1 MGALGSSL
9 EVLKNVLSTHGST
22 WEFMKANEL
31 MRANESSFI
40 LWWFKDISPWERFKA
55 FISWYK
61 AKKYFEICVFN
72 ILHTVILERI
82 GGASNRGHRN
92 LEVACSFERPIKAR
106 FSQDGFRRKGGAFQL
121 LSRSKRYVA
130 RANTAE
136 QTSELATNFQDFL
149 ERLTGF

>member
-1 MGALGSSL
+1 MAAFR
-9 EVLKNVLSTHGST
+9 LKDFQSCLVFS
-22 WEFMKANEL
+22 
-31 MRANESSFI
+31 
-40 LWWFKDISPWERFKA
+40 IS
-55 FISWYK
+55 
-61 AKKYFEICVFN
+61 
-72 ILHTVILERI
+72 HTVILERI

-130 RANTAE
+130 KANTAE

-149 ERLTGF
+149 ERLTGFYVETFLIDFS

>member
-1 MGALGSSL
+1 MMFEFDKMVFDPSL
-9 EVLKNVLSTHGST
+9 KRSKEISTSKYLV
-22 WEFMKANEL
+22 F
-31 MRANESSFI
+31 S
-40 LWWFKDISPWERFKA
+40 IS
-55 FISWYK
+55 
-61 AKKYFEICVFN
+61 
-72 ILHTVILERI
+72 HTVILERI

>member
-1 MGALGSSL
+1 MAAFR
-9 EVLKNVLSTHGST
+9 LKDFQSCL
-22 WEFMKANEL
+22 
-31 MRANESSFI
+31 
-40 LWWFKDISPWERFKA
+40 
-55 FISWYK
+55 
-61 AKKYFEICVFN
+61 VFS

-121 LSRSKRYVA
+121 LSRSANVT
-130 RANTAE
+130 NTAE
-136 QTSELATNFQDFL
+136 QKSELATNFQDFL